1 MNITRRS
8 VLGAAAG
15 AVITP
20 VVASPATA
28 LRSAVPDSS
37 GGYVNY
43 LEAGTS
49 MQRYLAGNYSQWR
62 TVRSTYDPRGVIAAP
77 IAV

>member
-1 MNITRRS
+1 MAT
-8 VLGAAAG
+8 VQWYVGGAG
-15 AVITP
+15 Y
-20 VVASPATA
+20 ASAHRWIGQAHNAMRPY
-28 LRSAVPDSS
+28 SS

-49 MQRYLAGNYSQWR
+49 MQRYLAGNYSRWR